1 MIDSLSIER
10 FRGIVT
16 GRLDGFTPL
25 CILLGTNGSGKST
38 VLDALHIAASTQ
50 PGQSIGES
58 VRRRD
63 VLRGARW
70 LFHAG
75 DGSQSAELQVS
86 GRSGSRR
93 LSLSLQMLKKGA
105 WSSQVFAREAAL
117 GGPPTVYTKF
127 KSNNDFEP
135 VELLPLEEDDFDT
148 LNSVLEP
155 IEVRFVDLRDGQHRN
170 AILKAHTA
178 AVEQGALG
186 RIIPLLAEVIPGL
199 KDFRLVT
206 DDKNEPVVMLDFGS
220 RAVPAALAGDG
231 AYALIRLA
239 FELAS
244 KSEPLVLIEEPEIH
258 QHPAAL
264 RRTAQV
270 LRTAVDRGT
279 QVILSTHSLDL
290 FDFLVSEA
298 SPAQL
303 EKISVYRLNL
313 RDGELA
319 SSRWQGREVYD
330 GRDEAVRDLR

>member
-50 PGQSIGES
+50 PGQAIGES

-75 DGSQSAELQVS
+75 ERGQPIVLTVSADGDSEEQ
-86 GRSGSRR
+86 RR
-93 LSLSLQMLKKGA
+93 LSLKFEVFRKGP
-105 WSSQVFAREAAL
+105 WTCQVIHGQA
-117 GGPPTVYTKF
+117 GPGASPVIGAKF
-127 KSNNDFEP
+127 KDNNDFESLGASP
-135 VELLPLEEDDFDT
+135 ATGFVK
-148 LNSVLEP
+148 P
-155 IEVRFVDLRDGQHRN
+155 IDVRFVDLRDGQHRN

-178 AVEQGALG
+178 AVEQGTLG

-258 QHPAAL
+258 QHPASL
-264 RRTAQV
+264 RRTAQ
-270 LRTAVDRGT
+270 LIRAAVDRGI

-298 SPAQL
+298 RQAQL

-313 RDGELA
+313 RDGRLL
-319 SSRWQGREVYD
+319 SSRWLGTEIHEGRED
-330 GRDEAVRDLR
+330 AVRDLR